1 MTFTVKIKKKIGFT
15 FFVIFSLISV
25 QSNEIIN
32 LWVALE
38 GQSLSLLML
47 LSINKE
53 KNGKLNTSL
62 IYFLIFTLI
71 GAISLVCML
80 GLKRNYEVV
89 FFVTLLQF
97 LWFIKLGLFPGHL
110 ISLSIMEGM
119 N

>member
-32 LWVALE
+32 FWVALE
-38 GQSLSLLML
+38 GQSLSILML

-53 KNGKLNTSL
+53 KNGRLY